1 MCVCVCVLAMLRLG
15 YTIQF
20 GKEEQD
26 GMREAVQFIVVLLGA
41 ASSTPSQHAWYLLA
55 PFK

>member
-1 MCVCVCVLAMLRLG
+1 MTVCVLAMLRLG